1 MDAYKTHMKSLSPF
15 IKQNR
20 ISEVSISFRPPF
32 GKRKVEFA
40 TIAIQN

>member
-15 IKQNR
+15 IKHNR
-20 ISEVSISFRPPF
+20 ISEVSISCRPPF
-32 GKRKVEFA
+32 GKQKIAFA